1 METANRSLENASLSR
16 PPPPRP
22 LPQSW
27 KNGLPPSRLQL
38 KACSQ
43 PPQIC
48 YENLFIHPKKK
59 KKKPETNEPA
69 WALTGNPRFQA
80 GAELSGSPA
89 R

>member
-1 METANRSLENASLSR
+1 METANRVAAGLENASLSR
-16 PPPPRP
+16 LLPPPTPTRP

-48 YENLFIHPKKK
+48 YENLFIHPKK
-59 KKKPETNEPA
+59 
-69 WALTGNPRFQA
+69 QA
-80 GAELSGSPA
+80 KQMSRPGP
-89 R
+89 